1 MNVELNL
8 NLPSDLAIILGVV
21 LSIITFTKGVTEYSK
36 QGIEKRANLFMELE
50 EKFFNNASFVEIC
63 ELLDSNETNLA
74 SINYKN
80 KIEFVAFFEHIAL
93 LVNSGLL
100 NLKLV
105 SYVYGYYIVKCCE
118 SDHFWSEDLDR
129 KSEYWMLFFALAE
142 DVKSI
147 KIINIDPRSLKI

>member
-1 MNVELNL
+1 M
-8 NLPSDLAIILGVV
+8 AITLGVA
-21 LSIITFTKGVTEYSK
+21 LSIITFAKGVTEYSK

-50 EKFFNNASFVEIC
+50 EKFFNNTSFVEIC

-80 KIEFVAFFEHIAL
+80 KIKFVSFFEHIAL

-100 NLKLV
+100 NIKLV
-105 SYVYGYYIVKCCE
+105 SYVYGYYIVKCVE

-129 KSEYWMLFFALAE
+129 KSEYLVLFFALAE

-147 KIINIDPRSLKI
+147 KIINIDPKSLKI